1 MSQKSLTVSTQGG
14 TGDDRG
20 WGRGAWT
27 RCRSTACRPCT
38 SRGSLTFPCACGA
51 ILIPE
56 LNPELNDADPRVDL
70 CCVLQAGEGCHMCR
84 PAAPELISVAIP
96 LYLSVS
102 VISASEMSKIAKT
115 FNDYWTKVLQNL
127 GFRRVRVRIHCPC
140 EWNLT
145 SPQPGPEYAVPA
157 E

>member
-1 MSQKSLTVSTQGG
+1 MQIPFKCLSSRVHFCSFVSNVL
-14 TGDDRG
+14 
-20 WGRGAWT
+20 A
-27 RCRSTACRPCT
+27 PV
-38 SRGSLTFPCACGA
+38 
-51 ILIPE
+51 LIS
-56 LNPELNDADPRVDL
+56 VDL

-127 GFRRVRVRIHCPC
+127 GFRRVRVRIYCK
-140 EWNLT
+140 T
-145 SPQPGPEYAVPA
+145 
-157 E
+157 